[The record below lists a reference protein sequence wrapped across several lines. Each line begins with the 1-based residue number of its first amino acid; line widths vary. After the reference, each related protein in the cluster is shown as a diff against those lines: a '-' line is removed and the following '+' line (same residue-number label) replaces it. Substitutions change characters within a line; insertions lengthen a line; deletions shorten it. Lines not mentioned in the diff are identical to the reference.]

1 MLHSHQ
7 PLLLVMMTPSTS
19 TCRSPAGLL
28 FPAVARAL
36 LATLPAALLAAVL
49 LSGCDGFLTPETPPP
64 VKVTGLVVARTTE
77 APVQEAEVSVE
88 GGATVLTDPDGT
100 YMVGGLRPGIV
111 YRIIVR
117 KAGYETVAKRF
128 ETPDRD
134 QNKPRITV
142 DFSLPP
148 ATGTSSAAP

>member
-1 MLHSHQ
+1 
-7 PLLLVMMTPSTS
+7 MTWFLS
-19 TCRSPAGLL
+19 
-28 FPAVARAL
+28 RAEFL
-36 LATLPAALLAAVL
+36 LAVVVVVIAVPGC
-49 LSGCDGFLTPETPPP
+49 SGFMTPETPPP
-64 VKVTGLVVARTTE
+64 VKVTGLVVDRHTE
-77 APVQEAEVSVE
+77 APVQGAEVSVE
-88 GGATVLTDPDGT
+88 GGATVLTGPDGT

-117 KAGYETVAKRF
+117 KDGYETVAKRF

-148 ATGTSSAAP
+148 TQDSTSAAP